1 MGTKMN
7 KNETT
12 TQSARPSATTL
23 VAKLA
28 KVMAET
34 RWVEKKGRNSF
45 FNYDYAKESDI
56 LDAVRTKL
64 ADHGIFVFTSI
75 ESTDFKETGKRTR
88 DGSPVNLVFVKT
100 KHTFWDGETGE
111 TIEVFGSGCGE
122 DSGDKGIYKAI
133 TGAMK
138 YFISKNFLISTGD
151 DPEKDEDA
159 DKKER
164 AGQGERI
171 SQVPPAETV
180 TNQSTSPIPQFE
192 SISASPTPL
201 MQATPRVHFEN
212 PARDTILD
220 IQSKSGP
227 KKDGTTYTRYSIET
241 RNNGF
246 FTTFNRAF
254 ADLAMDA
261 KNAGQE
267 VLIRYKT
274 NGRWKDVESIR
285 LAEGGFVSPALEEAE
300 ALPF

>member
-1 MGTKMN
+1 MDK
-7 KNETT
+7 KE
-12 TQSARPSATTL
+12 ATSL

-28 KVMAET
+28 QVMAET
-34 RWVEKKGRNSF
+34 RWVEKKGRNNF

-64 ADHGIFVFTSI
+64 AEHGIFVFTSI
-75 ESTDFKETGKRTR
+75 ESMEFKETGKRTR
-88 DGSPVNLVFVKT
+88 DGSPVNLVFVRT
-100 KHTFWDGETGE
+100 KHTFWDGASGE
-111 TIEVFGSGCGE
+111 TAEVFGSGCGE
-122 DSGDKGIYKAI
+122 DSGDKAIYKAI

-151 DPEKDEDA
+151 DPERDEDS

-164 AGQGERI
+164 TAVGEK
-171 SQVPPAETV
+171 TV
-180 TNQSTSPIPQFE
+180 QTAPERSPSEAQSSTPLPQFE
-192 SISASPTPL
+192 GVSVSPTPL
-201 MQATPRVHFEN
+201 AQSPGKIQYEN
-212 PARDTILD
+212 PARDVILD

-227 KKDGTTYTRYSIET
+227 KKDGSTYTRYSIET
-241 RNNGF
+241 RSNGF
-246 FTTFNRAF
+246 FTTFNPAY

-267 VLIRYKT
+267 VVIRYKT

-285 LAEGGFVSPALEEAE
+285 LAEGGYVSPALSEAE

>member
-1 MGTKMN
+1 MGMKMEKKAVN
-7 KNETT
+7 
-12 TQSARPSATTL
+12 SL
-23 VAKLA
+23 VGKLA
-28 KVMAET
+28 QVMAET

-75 ESTDFKETGKRTR
+75 ENMEFKETGKRTR

-111 TIEVFGSGCGE
+111 TAEVFGSGCGE
-122 DSGDKGIYKAI
+122 DSGDKAIYKAI

-138 YFISKNFLISTGD
+138 YFVSKNFLISTGD
-151 DPEKDEDA
+151 DPEKDEEG
-159 DKKER
+159 DKREKTV
-164 AGQGERI
+164 QG
-171 SQVPPAETV
+171 SAQPAQPAQPEKAPQAAMAPETAS
-180 TNQSTSPIPQFE
+180 STPVPQFQAA
-192 SISASPTPL
+192 SASPTPL
-201 MQATPRVHFEN
+201 SQAPNKVQYEN
-212 PARDTILD
+212 PARDVIVD

-246 FTTFNRAF
+246 FTTFNPAF

-261 KNAGQE
+261 KSAGQE
-267 VLIRYKT
+267 VVIRYKA
-274 NGRWKDVESIR
+274 NGRWKDIESLR
-285 LAEGGFVSPALEEAE
+285 LAEGGYVSPSYTEAEE

>member
-1 MGTKMN
+1 MGMKMN
-7 KNETT
+7 KNSAP
-12 TQSARPSATTL
+12 TQSVRPAVTTL

-75 ESTDFKETGKRTR
+75 ESMDFKETGKRTR
-88 DGSPVNLVFVKT
+88 DGSPVNLVFVRT

-151 DPEKDEDA
+151 DPEKDEDS

-164 AGQGERI
+164 AGQGERVA
-171 SQVPPAETV
+171 QVPPAEAA
-180 TNQSTSPIPQFE
+180 TNQSSSPIPQFE
-192 SISASPTPL
+192 PISASPAPL
-201 MQATPRVHFEN
+201 MQATPRIHFEN

-285 LAEGGFVSPALEEAE
+285 LAEGGFVSPALEETE